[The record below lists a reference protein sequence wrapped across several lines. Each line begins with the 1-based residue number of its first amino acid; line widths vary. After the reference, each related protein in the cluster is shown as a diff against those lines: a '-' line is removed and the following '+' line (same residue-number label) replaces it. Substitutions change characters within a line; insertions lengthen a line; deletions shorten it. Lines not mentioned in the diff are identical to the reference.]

1 MLIKFDVALVDYK
14 GDVIKSDLDK
24 DIPKDKKPD
33 LTLEDV
39 CITALLYGKKE
50 LGTKLKRFYLTEEIH
65 REKALDLCI
74 DDLKLLK
81 DLVEDGWPVGIV
93 GPALRLLEG
102 KTNGNPD
109 KS

>member
-1 MLIKFDVALVDYK
+1 MFIKFDVVLVDYK

-24 DIPKDKKPD
+24 DIPKDKRPD

-39 CITALLYGKKE
+39 CISALLYGNKE
-50 LGTKLKRFYLTEEIH
+50 LGAKLKRFDLTEKIYH
-65 REKALDLCI
+65 EKSLDLPI

-81 DLVEDGWPVGIV
+81 DLVEDGWSPGIV